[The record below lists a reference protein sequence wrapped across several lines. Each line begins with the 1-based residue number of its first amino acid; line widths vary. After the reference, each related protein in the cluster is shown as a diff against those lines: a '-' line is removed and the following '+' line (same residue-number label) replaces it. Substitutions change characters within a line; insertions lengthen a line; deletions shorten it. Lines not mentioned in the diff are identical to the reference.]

1 MRECDGISIVRLR
14 VSNRTH
20 VEGQR
25 VSSVW
30 QVMLQN
36 KLGAPGAPKVTAS
49 MVAPTLLGQRCWV
62 RWPYLQ
68 EAIVQGVSD
77 RTEKV
82 STGSF
87 TDSAGNICWQFYL
100 L

>member
-1 MRECDGISIVRLR
+1 MSLHKRSRAGVRTKELQLSGSWTER
-14 VSNRTH
+14 CV
-20 VEGQR
+20 VLC
-25 VSSVW
+25 V
-30 QVMLQN
+30 QN

-77 RTEKV
+77 RSEKV
-82 STGSF
+82 RTNHIPRCSLRLEVS
-87 TDSAGNICWQFYL
+87 
-100 L
+100 